1 MAKSSSS
8 RKVARAARS
17 GGGRRARQTGDR
29 SPLFLGAMAAVVVIG
44 ILLVIWARSERDQSD
59 DPVIDR
65 ADTLRAAYGVYDCDA
80 FAANLPVDNDV
91 DTSAGVVTFGDG
103 LMYLPPEQAGQA
115 TLGDFFE
122 EAGVELSDDRL
133 DMPGRALVEGET
145 ECSDG
150 VTGELRVLSWPSL
163 DATEP
168 EVTTEDLAGVVLTGE
183 GQLITVAFV
192 PPDTADADV
201 PRPASEGALAAA
213 LGVDAPTSPT
223 TTATTAAPGA
233 TPSSTAAGGASPTSA
248 TPSSTAAP
256 TTTAG

>member
-1 MAKSSSS
+1 MAKSSSA
-8 RKVARAARS
+8 RKVARAQRS

-44 ILLVIWARSERDQSD
+44 ILLVIWARSERDRSD
-59 DPVIDR
+59 DAVVDR
-65 ADTLRAAYGVYDCDA
+65 EETLRAAYGVYVCDA
-80 FAANLPVDNDV
+80 FLAPLPVDNDV

-122 EAGVELSDDRL
+122 EAGAELTDDRL
-133 DMPGRALVEGET
+133 DLPGQAIVEGET

-150 VTGELRVLSWPSL
+150 VTGELRVLSWPSM

-168 EVTTEDLAGVVLTGE
+168 EVTTEDLADVVLTGE

-192 PPDTADADV
+192 PPDTADGDI
-201 PRPASEGALAAA
+201 PRPASEAALAAA
-213 LGVDAPTSPT
+213 LGLDAPTTTTPSTTAGSGATSTSAPPT
-223 TTATTAAPGA
+223 TATPSTTAAPA
-233 TPSSTAAGGASPTSA
+233 
-248 TPSSTAAP
+248 
-256 TTTAG
+256 TTAG

>member
-1 MAKSSSS
+1 MA
-8 RKVARAARS
+8 
-17 GGGRRARQTGDR
+17 T
-29 SPLFLGAMAAVVVIG
+29 VVVIG
-44 ILLVIWARSERDQSD
+44 ILLVIWARSERDRSD
-59 DPVIDR
+59 DPVVD
-65 ADTLRAAYGVYDCDA
+65 AEDTVRAAYGVYVCDA

-91 DTSAGVVTFGDG
+91 DTSAGVLTFGDG

-133 DMPGRALVEGET
+133 DMPGQALVEGET

-150 VTGELRVLSWPSL
+150 VTGELRVLSWLSL

-168 EVTTEDLAGVVLTGE
+168 EVTTEDLADVVLTGE

-192 PPDTADADV
+192 PPETADADV

-213 LGVDAPTSPT
+213 LEVDAPTTSSPAT
-223 TTATTAAPGA
+223 TGAPGAAPPTTAAQGA
-233 TPSSTAAGGASPTSA
+233 TPTTAP
-248 TPSSTAAP
+248 PPSTAAP

>member
-1 MAKSSSS
+1 MAKSSSA
-8 RKVARAARS
+8 RKVARASRS

-29 SPLFLGAMAAVVVIG
+29 SPLFLGAMVAVVIIG
-44 ILLVIWARSERDQSD
+44 VLLVIWARSERDRSD
-59 DPVIDR
+59 DPVVDA
-65 ADTLRAAYGVYDCDA
+65 ADTLRAAYGVYVCDA

-91 DTSAGVVTFGDG
+91 DTSAGVLTFGDG

-133 DMPGRALVEGET
+133 DMPGQPLVEGET

-168 EVTTEDLAGVVLTGE
+168 EVTTEDLSGVVLSGE

-192 PPDTADADV
+192 PPETADADI

-213 LGVDAPTSPT
+213 LGVDAPATTGATPS
-223 TTATTAAPGA
+223 TTAASGATPTSAAPTTAAPA
-233 TPSSTAAGGASPTSA
+233 T
-248 TPSSTAAP
+248 TAAP

>member
-1 MAKSSSS
+1 MAKSSSA
-8 RKVARAARS
+8 RKVARAQRS

-44 ILLVIWARSERDQSD
+44 VILVVWARSERDRSD
-59 DPVIDR
+59 DPVVD
-65 ADTLRAAYGVYDCDA
+65 AEDTLRAAYGVYSCDA
-80 FAANLPVDNDV
+80 FTANLPVDNDV
-91 DTSAGVVTFGDG
+91 DTSAGVLTFGDG

-122 EAGVELSDDRL
+122 EAGVELTDDRL
-133 DMPGRALVEGET
+133 DMPGQPLVEGET
-145 ECSDG
+145 ECADG

-168 EVTTEDLAGVVLTGE
+168 EVTTEDLADVVLTGE

-192 PPDTADADV
+192 PPDTADADI
-201 PRPASEGALAAA
+201 PRPASEAALAAA
-213 LGVDAPTSPT
+213 LGVDAPATSQPATTTPSTTAGSDGTPT
-223 TTATTAAPGA
+223 SAPPTTAT
-233 TPSSTAAGGASPTSA
+233 PST
-248 TPSSTAAP
+248 TAAP